1 MRLLLALLLFA
12 TPVLAAKRPK
22 IRFVADP
29 EKAVEM
35 ARTRGKLIFLT
46 VVVDNDSEN
55 RAVVERVFQDA
66 ALQKV
71 LKQYICLYANPHDD
85 HGKVR
90 VRLKN
95 GKKVMRCADAITID
109 CFAHRRCAQ
118 QYARGF
124 FDGEVK
130 TPYHLVLDADEE
142 VVARIFNGDPERG
155 YDHVPAGQIVARLR
169 KLLRKHGR
177 GLSEAEY
184 KTITGAQTKLK
195 AARASKNIT
204 AELRALQSIVAIGEK
219 VPAIAEAR
227 ARLKQIEI
235 DAGKALEAADRE
247 RQAHKWE
254 AALAAYAKVAQDF
267 PGTLAAGRAEKELKS
282 LGKRPAVKKLLKA
295 KAALEKGREWVERGK
310 PDLARKKFE
319 EAVLHGAG
327 TSYAEQAQAEIAK
340 LDG

>member
-1 MRLLLALLLFA
+1 MRLLLALLLLA
-12 TPVLAAKRPK
+12 SPVLAAKKPK

-29 EKAVEM
+29 AKAVEM

-55 RAVVERVFQDA
+55 RAVVERVFKDA

-71 LKQYICLYANPHDD
+71 LREYICLYANPHDD

-142 VVARIFNGDPERG
+142 VVARIFNGDPARG
-155 YDHVPAGQIVARLR
+155 YDHVPAGQIVARLQ

-177 GLSEAEY
+177 GLTQAEY
-184 KTITGAQTKLK
+184 KTITEAQTNLK
-195 AARASKNIT
+195 AARARKNV
-204 AELRALQSIVAIGEK
+204 AAQLRALQTIAAIGKK
-219 VPAIAEAR
+219 VPAVEEAR
-227 ARLKQIEI
+227 ARLKEIEV
-235 DAGKALEAADRE
+235 DAGKALQAANRE

-254 AALAAYAKVAQDF
+254 AALAAYAKVEQDF
-267 PGTLAAGRAEKELKS
+267 PGTLAAGRAQKELKS
-282 LGKRPAVKKLLKA
+282 LSKRPEVKKLMKA
-295 KAALEKGREWVERGK
+295 KAAFEKGLEWVRRGK
-310 PDLARKKFE
+310 PELARKKFK
-319 EAVLHGAG
+319 EALLHGAG
-327 TSYAEQAQAEIAK
+327 TRYAELAQAEIAR
-340 LDG
+340 LGG